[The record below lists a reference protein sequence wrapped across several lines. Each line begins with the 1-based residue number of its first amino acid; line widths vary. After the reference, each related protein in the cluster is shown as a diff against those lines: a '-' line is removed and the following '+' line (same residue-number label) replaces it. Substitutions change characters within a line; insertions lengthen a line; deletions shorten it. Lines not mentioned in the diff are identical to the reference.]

1 MKKFTLF
8 FATVFGLA
16 TMASA
21 QIRIAPEVG
30 ASFSKIV
37 TDPSTPGSSYVI
49 GPRVGGLVDIALT
62 DNLYLQPGVAWAMKG
77 VKSEFLGLE
86 STISTNYIE
95 VPINVMYKLG
105 KEGSGRFFFGLGPNI
120 GYAISGKMKS
130 KGSFAGISF
139 DDESDITFGSD
150 STDMKAL
157 DFGGNI
163 NIGYELPMGLYAR
176 AYYQMGFANLANAGV
191 TQKNTS
197 FGLAI
202 GYLFGG
208 KN

>member
-1 MKKFTLF
+1 MKKITLL
-8 FATVFGLA
+8 FATVFGLTAMA
-16 TMASA
+16 TA

-30 ASFSKIV
+30 ASFNKIV

-77 VKSEFLGLE
+77 VKVEFAGLE
-86 STISTNYIE
+86 SKISTNYIE

-105 KEGSGRFFFGLGPNI
+105 QEGGGRFFFGLGPNI
-120 GYAISGKMKS
+120 GYAISGKIKTS
-130 KGSFAGISF
+130 GSFLGVSF
-139 DDESDITFGSD
+139 DGEEDITFGSD

-163 NIGYELPMGLYAR
+163 NVGYELPMGLYAR
-176 AYYQMGFANLANAGV
+176 AYYQMGFANLANAGA

-202 GYLFGG
+202 GYFFG
-208 KN
+208 K